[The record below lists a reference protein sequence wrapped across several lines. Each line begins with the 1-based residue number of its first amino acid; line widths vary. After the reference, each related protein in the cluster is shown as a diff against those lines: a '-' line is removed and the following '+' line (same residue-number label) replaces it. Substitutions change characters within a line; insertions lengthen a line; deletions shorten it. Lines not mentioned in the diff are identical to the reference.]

1 MALGAG
7 VNMDISNTV
16 ETIYGTSDT
25 FIEIDLSTGNVETVT
40 VTPEDRKL
48 YLGGKGLALKMLYD
62 RMEPGVDP
70 LSEKNVIAL
79 FLGVL
84 LGTGAP
90 CSGRWSGVTK
100 SPLTGLF
107 TSSSCGGPFGMALK
121 TAGFDGLIITGK
133 ADAPVYIEITEE
145 NVHIRDG
152 SGLWGKTTSETQ
164 AALDLSERDGACV
177 IGPAGEH
184 KVLYANI
191 ASGHRFLGRGGMG
204 AVFGSKNLKAVAARG
219 GIYTITPK
227 RKTKFEQAKKKALS
241 FIKQNEFTSDHFR
254 NYGTAYNVHICNE
267 NGLLPVHN
275 FQGKNHPKAD
285 AVSGQRMAEQY
296 QSKPWTCRP
305 CSILCGH
312 KGTDGSG
319 VEHKIPE
326 YETVGLIGPN
336 LGIFDPDFITE
347 ASDLCGEMGMDT
359 ISTGGTLGYV
369 MEAGEKG
376 YLTTSLKFGST
387 SGILRQIR
395 SIAHRRGKG
404 REYADGSKRL
414 AERYGGKEFAI
425 QVKGLELSAYHPG
438 SAWGQALSYAVAN
451 RGGCHL
457 SAYPVS
463 LECLYGLMK
472 PLSTRAKPD
481 WVVFFENLYNGIN
494 SLHTCAFTAFA
505 YLMEPAVPKYVPKFL
520 LQLSMT
526 FFPNISMNMMDW
538 SLYSDF
544 FESVTGISCSKKDF
558 IRAGKR
564 IHLLERYMNTR
575 EGAAKKDDTLPGRFM
590 TAQPNEEGYTPPV
603 PLEELVSAYYKK
615 RKYSKNGIPRSGE
628 LRKMGIRAKQDERE
642 RVMEKLAAY
651 KEIKPGKKPIASLYI
666 QVMMWIVGRAFR
678 AAPTLDERLGR
689 EMDGFPQGYTF
700 GMNVWPDGPR
710 MALRKT
716 ENDAW
721 QLLRANRYFGP
732 VDLEIQFKSIIDA
745 CIVFTFK
752 EHTARAF
759 ASNRMVVKGDLPFSL
774 AVVRSLSLL
783 EQYLLPQ
790 FLAKRAVK
798 RLQPIPFFKKQL
810 RRLILYT
817 RILLG

>member
-1 MALGAG
+1 MALAAAG
-7 VNMDISNTV
+7 VDMEISNT
-16 ETIYGTSDT
+16 
-25 FIEIDLSTGNVETVT
+25 FIDIDLSTGTVETVT
-40 VTPEDRKL
+40 ITPEDRRL
-48 YLGGKGLALKMLYD
+48 YLGGKGLALKLLYD

-70 LSEKNVIAL
+70 LSEKNSIAF

-100 SPLTGLF
+100 SPLTGIF

-133 ADAPVYIEITEE
+133 ADAPVYIEITDE
-145 NVHIRDG
+145 NVLIKEG
-152 SGLWGKTTSETQ
+152 TGLWGKTTSETH
-164 AALDLSERDGACV
+164 AALGLGEKDGACV

-204 AVFGSKNLKAVAARG
+204 AVFGSKKLKAVVARG
-219 GIYTITPK
+219 GTYTINPK
-227 RKTKFEQAKKKALS
+227 RKAKFEQVKKKALG

-254 NYGTAYNVHICNE
+254 NYGTAYNVGLCNE

-275 FQGKNHPKAD
+275 FRGRNHPQAD

-296 QSKPWTCRP
+296 QTKPWTCRP

-312 KGTDGSG
+312 KGTDKNGG
-319 VEHKIPE
+319 EHKIPE

-347 ASDLCGEMGMDT
+347 VNDLCGEMGMDT

-369 MEAGEKG
+369 MEAGEKK
-376 YLTTSLKFGST
+376 LLNTALKFGST
-387 SGILRQIR
+387 TGILRQVR
-395 SIAHRRGKG
+395 SIAYRRGRG
-404 REYADGSKRL
+404 REYADGSRRL

-463 LECLYGLMK
+463 LECLYGLIK
-472 PLSTRAKPD
+472 PLSKRAKPD

-520 LQLSMT
+520 LRFSMT
-526 FFPNISMNMMDW
+526 FFPNSSMKMMDW
-538 SLYSDF
+538 SVYSNF
-544 FESVTGISCSKKDF
+544 FESVTGVPCSKNDF

-564 IHLLERYMNTR
+564 IHLLERYMNAR
-575 EGAAKKDDTLPGRFM
+575 EGVAKKDDTLPERFL
-590 TAQPNEEGYTPPV
+590 TPQSNKDGFTPPV
-603 PLEELVSAYYKK
+603 PLEELLNAYYKK
-615 RKYSKNGIPRSGE
+615 RKYSKIGIPRSGE
-628 LRKMGIRAKQDERE
+628 LRKMGITVKQDDRE
-642 RVMEKLAAY
+642 RIMEKLAGY
-651 KEIKPGKKPIASLYI
+651 KEIKPGKNPIASLYI
-666 QVMMWIVGRAFR
+666 QVMMWIVGRAFTV
-678 AAPTLDERLGR
+678 APSIDERFGL
-689 EMDGFPQGYTF
+689 EMDTFPPGFIF
-700 GMNVWPDGPR
+700 GMRVWPDGPR
-710 MALRKT
+710 MVLKKT
-716 ENDAW
+716 EIDKW
-721 QLLRANRYFGP
+721 QLLRRNRFFET
-732 VDLEIQFKSIIDA
+732 VDLEIQFKSVTDA
-745 CIVFTFK
+745 LVVFTFK

-783 EQYLLPQ
+783 EQYLLPR

-798 RLQPIPFFKKQL
+798 RIQPIPFFKKQL

-817 RILLG
+817 RIVLG